1 MAVVIDE
8 VQVEAVEAQ
17 AEGRAAQ
24 GQARQQP
31 SGKPK
36 IDPVELAASLRR
48 HEARLA
54 RLWAD

>member
-17 AEGRAAQ
+17 AERGGDGHAQAKKGGRQKLDPAEL
-24 GQARQQP
+24 GIVLRQREQ
-31 SGKPK
+31 
-36 IDPVELAASLRR
+36 
-48 HEARLA
+48 RLA